1 MCCVVCFVSQLGGDS
16 CEGVLGFVGGRA
28 TIMRNVRE
36 LKVEKCEMMG
46 LWSIQSSNTVLRM
59 ALNTLIYRS
68 IADAPTLYG
77 LLRHARRRAREPNV
91 TKIVATYAGVV

>member
-28 TIMRNVRE
+28 TIIRSARE
-36 LKVEKCEMMG
+36 LKVNECEMMG

-59 ALNTLIYRS
+59 ALNTLIFRS
-68 IADAPTLYG
+68 TADAPTLYG
-77 LLRHARRRAREPNV
+77 LLRHSSRHAREQ
-91 TKIVATYAGVV
+91 Y